1 MVWFCVTTGAVLEV
15 AVAAFTTSEW
25 KLARQLYAT
34 LQPGDVVVADSA
46 YGTYVDL
53 ALVHS
58 ANADA
63 VFRKHHARH
72 CDFRRGKKLGIG
84 DHIVQWQRPGR
95 CPQSM
100 PPEDFGALP
109 ASIEVREVNLLI
121 QRPGF
126 RPKEVIVVTTLV
138 DPKRYPK
145 AKLAQL
151 YQLRWQAT
159 EVNFKHLKT
168 SLRMETIFAKTPE
181 MVQKE
186 IWMHLLAYNLLRTLM
201 WQSAHHADVPLC
213 ANILAGNST
222 TV

>member
-1 MVWFCVTTGAVLEV
+1 
-15 AVAAFTTSEW
+15 VAAFTTSEW

-72 CDFRRGKKLGIG
+72 CDFRRGKLGIG

-100 PPEDFGALP
+100 PPEDFEHYQQ
-109 ASIEVREVNLLI
+109 ASKWEVHLLI

-126 RPKEVIVVTTLV
+126 DPPKSF
-138 DPKRYPK
+138 
-145 AKLAQL
+145 
-151 YQLRWQAT
+151 W
-159 EVNFKHLKT
+159 
-168 SLRMETIFAKTPE
+168 S
-181 MVQKE
+181 
-186 IWMHLLAYNLLRTLM
+186 
-201 WQSAHHADVPLC
+201 PL
-213 ANILAGNST
+213 
-222 TV
+222 

>member
-1 MVWFCVTTGAVLEV
+1 MLFKWRWSRATVVDDGWKHTMAPLCWWVIPLPTSRVIPNTAIKSRMWLSVSKLVVWFVWQRSRFEV

-84 DHIVQWQRPGR
+84 DHIVQWQRPKR

-100 PPEDFGALP
+100 PPEDFEHYQQ
-109 ASIEVREVNLLI
+109 ASKEVHLLI

-126 RPKEVIVVTTLV
+126 DPPKSF
-138 DPKRYPK
+138 
-145 AKLAQL
+145 
-151 YQLRWQAT
+151 W
-159 EVNFKHLKT
+159 
-168 SLRMETIFAKTPE
+168 S
-181 MVQKE
+181 
-186 IWMHLLAYNLLRTLM
+186 
-201 WQSAHHADVPLC
+201 PL
-213 ANILAGNST
+213 
-222 TV
+222 